1 MKYGAMNFPVKPVVE
16 EIKNIAALG
25 FDYLE
30 LAMDPPEADHA
41 AIRRHQAEIMAA
53 LREHEL
59 GLICH
64 LPTFVYTADLS
75 DRIRKASVDEVV
87 LSLEA
92 SADLGAETVVLHPGY
107 IGGLGAH
114 VMDRSMAYAMESL
127 ERFSEVAAHL
137 GLKVCIENMF
147 PKYPGWI
154 EPGDFSPVMDRNPSL
169 MLTLDIGHAHIGSK
183 RERRFLKFI
192 EAFPDRIH
200 HIHVSDN
207 FGKEDSHLPIGAG
220 SIRFKKVV
228 KGLKKI
234 GYDRSVTVEVFSSN
248 RAFLGYGRESMS
260 QWFES
265 V

>member
-16 EIKNIAALG
+16 EIAGIAELG

-41 AIRRHQAEIMAA
+41 AIRQHRTEIVSA
-53 LREHEL
+53 LKERGL
-59 GLICH
+59 GLVCH

-75 DRIRKASVDEVV
+75 YRIRQASIDEVV
-87 LSLEA
+87 SSLEA
-92 SADLGAETVVLHPGY
+92 AADLGALKVVLHPGY

-114 VMDRSMAYAMESL
+114 VMDRSMGYAMDSL
-127 ERFSEVAAHL
+127 AVFSDVAARL
-137 GLKVCIENMF
+137 GLVVCIENMF

-154 EPGDFSPVMDRNPSL
+154 EADDFLPVMDRFPSL
-169 MLTLDIGHAHIGSK
+169 MLTLDVGHAHIGSR

-192 EAFPDRIH
+192 DAFPDRIG

-234 GYDRSVTVEVFSSN
+234 GYDRSVTIEVFSSN
-248 RAFLGYGRESMS
+248 RAFLRYGRESMS
-260 QWFES
+260 QWFER

>member
-16 EIKNIAALG
+16 EIASIAELG

-41 AIRRHQAEIMAA
+41 IIRRNQAEITTA
-53 LREHEL
+53 LREHGL
-59 GLICH
+59 GLVCH

-87 LSLEA
+87 VSLEVA
-92 SADLGAETVVLHPGY
+92 AELGAKKVVLHPGY

-114 VMDRSMAYAMESL
+114 VMDRSMRYAMESL
-127 ERFSEVAAHL
+127 ERFSEVASNF

-154 EPGDFSPVMDRNPSL
+154 EASDFNPVMDRFPSL
-169 MLTLDIGHAHIGSK
+169 MLTLDIGHAHIGIK

-234 GYDRSVTVEVFSSN
+234 GYDRSVTVEVFSPD
-248 RAFLGYGRESMS
+248 RAFLRYGRESMS
-260 QWFES
+260 QWFERG
-265 V
+265 